1 MAVTN
6 THPGFRRMFAP
17 GRLTVGMLF
26 PIEAYKGDVPL
37 MQRQVELAQS
47 AERLGFAA
55 LWFRDV
61 PLRDPDFGDVGQIYD
76 PWVYLGFIL
85 AQTRDIA
92 LATGSIVLPLRHPLH
107 IAKAAASVDRLS
119 GGRLVMGIA
128 SGDRPAEYPAFGVEF
143 ATRGERFRDTLR
155 YFRAATEAEFPIVET
170 PLGRMD
176 GLDLLPK
183 PSAGRIPVLV
193 TGHSQQELPWIA
205 EHADGWL
212 YYPRSI
218 SRQEQSIK
226 EWRAQAQRYWPGV
239 FKPFAQSL
247 YVDLT
252 DDPNAAP
259 EPIHL
264 GFKMGR
270 NLLIDLLRQLREV
283 GVNHVAINLKYST
296 RPAAE
301 ALEEIGREVLP
312 LFPAN
317 DIAHGAAA

>member
-1 MAVTN
+1 MELAKP
-6 THPGFRRMFAP
+6 HPGFRRMFASD
-17 GRLTVGMLF
+17 RLTVGLLF

-37 MQRQVELAQS
+37 MQRQAELARL

-85 AQTRDIA
+85 AQTQDIA
-92 LATGSIVLPLRHPLH
+92 LATGSIILPLRHPLH

-119 GGRLVMGIA
+119 GGRLVMGVA
-128 SGDRPAEYPAFGVEF
+128 SGDRPAEYPAFGVDF
-143 ATRGERFRDTLR
+143 ATRGERFRDTLH
-155 YFRAATEAEFPIVET
+155 YFRAATEAEFPAVET

-183 PSAGRIPVLV
+183 PSIGRIPVLV

-226 EWRAQAQRYWPGV
+226 EWRELTRRHSPGA

-252 DDPNAAP
+252 DDPNAEP

-270 NLLIDLLRQLREV
+270 NLLIDLLRQLRAV
-283 GVNHVAINLKYST
+283 GVNHVAINLKYSS

-301 ALEEIGREVLP
+301 VLEEIGREVLP

-317 DIAHGAAA
+317 GAGEGVAA

>member
-1 MAVTN
+1 MAATK

-37 MQRQVELAQS
+37 MQGQVELAQLV
-47 AERLGFAA
+47 ERLGFAA

-85 AQTRDIA
+85 AQTQDIA
-92 LATGSIVLPLRHPLH
+92 LATGSIILPLRHPLH

-128 SGDRPAEYPAFGVEF
+128 SGDRPAEYPAFAVDF
-143 ATRGERFRDTLR
+143 TTRGERLRDTLR
-155 YFRAATEAEFPIVET
+155 YLRTATEAEFPAVEN

-183 PSAGRIPVLV
+183 PSVGRIPVLV

-226 EWRAQAQRYWPGV
+226 EWRELTQRCCPGV

-247 YVDLT
+247 YVDISH
-252 DDPNAAP
+252 DPDAAP

-264 GFKMGR
+264 GFKLGR

-283 GVNHVAINLKYST
+283 GVNHVTLNLKYSS

-301 ALEEIGREVLP
+301 VLEEIGREVLP

-317 DIAHGAAA
+317 GAAEAAP

>member
-1 MAVTN
+1 MELAK

-26 PIEAYKGDVPL
+26 PIEAYKGDVPS
-37 MQRQVELAQS
+37 MQGQVELARLV
-47 AERLGFAA
+47 ERLGFAA

-85 AQTRDIA
+85 AQTQDIA

-119 GGRLVMGIA
+119 NGRLVMGIA
-128 SGDRPAEYPAFGVEF
+128 SGDRPAEYPAFAVDF

-155 YFRAATEAEFPIVET
+155 YFRAATEAEFPAIET
-170 PLGRMD
+170 PLGRLD

-183 PSAGRIPVLV
+183 PSAGHIPVLV

-226 EWRAQAQRYWPGV
+226 EWRELTRRYCPGT

-252 DDPNAAP
+252 DDPNAEP

-283 GVNHVAINLKYST
+283 GVNHVAINLKYSS

-301 ALEEIGREVLP
+301 VLDEIGREVLP

-317 DIAHGAAA
+317 GAAEAAS